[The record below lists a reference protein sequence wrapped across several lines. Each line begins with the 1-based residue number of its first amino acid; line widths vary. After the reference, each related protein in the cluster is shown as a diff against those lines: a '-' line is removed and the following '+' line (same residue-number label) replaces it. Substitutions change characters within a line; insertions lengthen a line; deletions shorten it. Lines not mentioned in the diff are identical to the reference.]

1 MGKPTNSAGGIVV
14 TGVAGQAPLILIVER
29 YRDLEPQWQ
38 PVLRQLPKGGC
49 RPGENLEETALR
61 EVLEETGY
69 QAEILDRGGEA
80 HWSYERFGITWDETV
95 HYYLMRPVDPGADP
109 ASLSHDD
116 EFDAVRW
123 VPVSEA
129 VRSVSYPEERRIL
142 SSPETLSAIARWF
155 PGS

>member
-14 TGVAGQAPLILIVER
+14 KTGAGQALLILIVER

-49 RPGENLEETALR
+49 RPGESLEETALR

-69 QAEILDRGGEA
+69 EAQILVKGGEA
-80 HWSYERFGITWDETV
+80 HWSYERGDIRWDETV
-95 HYYLMRPVDPGADP
+95 HYYLMRPIDPDAAP
-109 ASLSHDD
+109 HSLSHDD

-123 VPVSEA
+123 VPVTEA
-129 VRSVSYPEERRIL
+129 ARTVSYPEERRIL
-142 SSPETLSAIARWF
+142 SSPDTLSAIVRWF

>member
-1 MGKPTNSAGGIVV
+1 MGKATNSAGGIVV

-49 RPGENLEETALR
+49 RPGESLEETALR
-61 EVLEETGY
+61 EVLEETGF
-69 QAEILDRGGEA
+69 QAEVVASGGAA
-80 HWSYERFGITWDETV
+80 HWSYERDGITWDETV

-116 EFDAVRW
+116 EFDVVRW
-123 VPVSEA
+123 VPLSEA
-129 VRSVSYPEERRIL
+129 ARSVSYPEERRIL
-142 SSPETLSAIARWF
+142 SSLETLDTIARCF